1 MKKMLLFA
9 TLLIGLFLSSCDV
22 SDPSRPKL
30 NVEFT
35 QLVLSKYVALG
46 NSLTAG
52 FQSSGLAEDFQLH
65 SYPYYIA
72 KQIGYT
78 DFQQPLIASPGLGS
92 TPGKTPLMFD
102 PSTGLI
108 FSEDLPVS
116 DPRLLLKNALLP
128 RPYDN
133 LGIPGADLNTML
145 RGTSSNDTGNPFYDI
160 VLRNPNFG
168 NTTQVQQ
175 AILLNPTLI
184 TLWIGNNDVL
194 GAALSGGDLSQITP
208 VDEFQEDLGAILS
221 ELTNKTKAFIVMAN
235 IPYVTDI
242 PFVNALDVI
251 FHNSPLLG
259 IQVGVPVVFGADL
272 QPIDFDPNQQGLF
285 IPLLTEEQGPVH
297 VLLPFLSAYKETGL
311 GVPDSAALVNMGL
324 QPATASALVQGMR
337 AAGLNPSGIP
347 IPGNLTLTNDEL
359 ATIRSAVD
367 DFNSVITTLSG
378 GQIPVLDANSMLGEL
393 NTNGIEGYS
402 GQFVLLDPANTAFSL
417 DGVHPNNGGYALVAN
432 AFINIIN
439 AALNLDVPTLDVDQF
454 KGQYLGMGK
463 IEGLTW
469 DAVNQVKH
477 LFVKEKTAR

>member
-1 MKKMLLFA
+1 MKKILLFA
-9 TLLIGLFLSSCDV
+9 ILAVGLFLYSCDV
-22 SDPSRPKL
+22 SDPNRPKL
-30 NVEFT
+30 GVEFN

-46 NSLTAG
+46 NSLTSG
-52 FQSSGLAEDFQLH
+52 FQSGGLAEDFQLH
-65 SYPYYIA
+65 SFPYYIA
-72 KQIGYT
+72 QQINYP

-102 PSTGLI
+102 PATGLI

-145 RGTSSNDTGNPFYDI
+145 RGTSANDTGNPFYDV

-194 GAALSGGDLSQITP
+194 GAALSGGDLNQITP
-208 VDEFQEDLGAILS
+208 VDKFQEDLGAILA
-221 ELTNKTKAFIVMAN
+221 ELTSKTKAFIVMAN

-251 FHNSPLLG
+251 YHTSPALG
-259 IQVGVPVVFGADL
+259 IQVPVPVVFGADF
-272 QPIDFDPNQQGLF
+272 QPVDFDPNQQGLF
-285 IPLLTEEQGPVH
+285 IPLLTEEQAPVH
-297 VLLPFLSAYKETGL
+297 VLLPALSAYKESGL
-311 GVPDSAALVNMGL
+311 GVPDSAALVGMGL
-324 QPATASALVQGMR
+324 PPATASALVQGMI
-337 AAGLNPSGIP
+337 AAGLTPSGIP
-347 IPGNLTLTNDEL
+347 IPANLTLTNDEL
-359 ATIRSAVD
+359 TAIREAVD
-367 DFNSVITTLSG
+367 NFNSVIATLTG
-378 GQIPVLDANSMLGEL
+378 GKIPVFDANAMLGVL
-393 NTNGIEGYS
+393 NTSGLDGYT
-402 GQFVLLDPANTAFSL
+402 GKFVLMDPANTAFSL
-417 DGVHPNNGGYALVAN
+417 DGVHPNNGGYAIIAN

-439 AALNLDVPTLDVDQF
+439 AALDLNVPTLDTDQF
-454 KGQYLGMGK
+454 KGQYLSAGK

-469 DAVNQVKH
+469 QAVNQVKH